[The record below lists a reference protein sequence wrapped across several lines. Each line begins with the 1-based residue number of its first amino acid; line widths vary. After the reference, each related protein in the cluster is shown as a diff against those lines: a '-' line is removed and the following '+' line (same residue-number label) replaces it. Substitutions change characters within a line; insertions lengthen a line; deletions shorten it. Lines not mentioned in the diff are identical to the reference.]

1 MSVSREEV
9 AQLYVATFN
18 RAPDTAGLVYWSTN
32 QNLQTIELI
41 AESFFDQPE
50 TQEMYP
56 SSMPNE
62 EFVNNI
68 YNNVLNRD
76 ADPAGLAYWVE
87 ALNSGAV
94 TRHHTILAIAN
105 GAEGQD
111 KITIDNKTEVGLY
124 YAQFGEDLTG
134 EQSYEVMKNV
144 TDQGLSVSDALNQ
157 VDTWA
162 KNAPIPIE
170 PDQRM
175 TLTTKIDTIAASDIN
190 SIISGLVDGNS
201 GDNSTLNDLDT
212 IDGGGG
218 DDTLKLKIIGDTDPY
233 IFISHMENVET
244 LALDNDATT
253 KQTIDLFGSTGVTKI
268 NIIGGGAGT
277 SITSLSSLIDL
288 ELGGSSDMVNT
299 IGYDAKTIESTT
311 NPMFIALN
319 TSYAQTVK
327 TNGIETINISTTSGN
342 QQITIGDAQ
351 LDTIVVTGGGDLTLG
366 GYTTGDSASSVD
378 LSAATGTLTIKDSII
393 DTKGSVVKGGQGNDT
408 ITGSAIIA
416 TKSLTI
422 NGNKGDD
429 TIDISQSIDKSI
441 NTVMGDAG
449 DDTIIGG
456 AGVNSITGGIG
467 VDSMTSGI
475 GVDTFQFANTG
486 DTGITE
492 ADSDTI
498 ALFATGSDKIDF
510 NTLVSGTGHFNG
522 SHVMIADFAAAKTEA
537 DKAFDGTVIY
547 AYEFD
552 AANGYLFIDNNN
564 DGTADQSIIFSG
576 LGNNGIVA
584 GDIMA

>member
-1 MSVSREEV
+1 MSVTREEV
-9 AQLYVATFN
+9 AQLYVATFD
-18 RAPDTAGLVYWSTN
+18 RAPDTSGLVYWSTN

-76 ADPAGLAYWVE
+76 ADPAGLAYWAN

-105 GAEGQD
+105 GAVGQD
-111 KITIDNKTEVGLY
+111 RVTISNKTEVGLY
-124 YAQFGEDLTG
+124 YAQFGEHLTG
-134 EQSYEVMKNV
+134 EQSYEIMKGV
-144 TDQGLSVSDALNQ
+144 TDQGISVSDALNQ

-162 KNAPIPIE
+162 KDTPIPIE

-175 TLTTKIDTIAASDIN
+175 TLTTKVDTIEGSDIS
-190 SIISGLVDGNS
+190 SIIYALIDG
-201 GDNSTLNDLDT
+201 DIATNSTLNDLDT

-218 DDTLKLKIIGDTDPY
+218 DDTLKLKITGKSDPY
-233 IFISHMENVET
+233 TFISNMQNVET
-244 LALDNDATT
+244 LIVDNDATVS
-253 KQTIDLFGSTGVTKI
+253 QTVDLFGSTGVTKI
-268 NIIGGGAGT
+268 NIIGGGAGA
-277 SITSLSSLIDL
+277 SISSLASLVDL
-288 ELGGSSDMVNT
+288 EIGSSSDMVNT
-299 IGYDAKTIESTT
+299 IGYDSKAVEGTT
-311 NPMFIALN
+311 NSMFIALN
-319 TSYAQTVK
+319 TTYNQTVK
-327 TNGIETINISTTSGN
+327 TNGVESISIATNPGV

-366 GYTTGDSASSVD
+366 GCDTGDSASDID
-378 LSAATGTLTIKDSII
+378 LSATTGSLTIKDSII
-393 DTKGSVVKGGQGNDT
+393 DTKGAIVKGGQGNDT

-429 TIDISQSIDKSI
+429 TIDISQSIAKSI
-441 NTVMGDAG
+441 NTVTGDAG
-449 DDTIIGG
+449 NDTIIGG
-456 AGVNSITGGIG
+456 AGVNSITGGVG
-467 VDSMTSGI
+467 VDSMTGGV
-475 GVDTFQFANTG
+475 GVDTFQFANSG

-498 ALFATGSDKIDF
+498 TLFATGSDKIDF
-510 NTLVSGTGHFNG
+510 NTLPSGTGNFNG
-522 SHVMIADFAAAKTEA
+522 NTVMVADFNAAKGEA
-537 DKAFDGTVIY
+537 DKAMNGTIIY

-552 AANGYLFIDNNN
+552 AANGYLFVDINN
-564 DGTADQSIIFSG
+564 DGTADQAIILSG
-576 LGNNGIVA
+576 LGAGGIVA
-584 GDIMA
+584 DDIIA